1 MRSLA
6 IALALLSVSSAVQ
19 IRQKESVQLQ
29 DRQQD
34 PTAFFEYEPDEYVNN
49 LEDEMVQTRKSDTEQ
64 QLEQQV
70 AEDIYMKQLLQVES
84 QEQSVQKMESAI
96 AADLKMKQQLQESSQ
111 ETGQDMLERD
121 FLEDVVSKDDAQYEQ
136 SEKQEVEEEDE

>member
-49 LEDEMVQTRKSDTEQ
+49 LEDEMV
-64 QLEQQV
+64 
-70 AEDIYMKQLLQVES
+70 
-84 QEQSVQKMESAI
+84 
-96 AADLKMKQQLQESSQ
+96 
-111 ETGQDMLERD
+111 
-121 FLEDVVSKDDAQYEQ
+121 
-136 SEKQEVEEEDE
+136 